1 MITVI
6 TSWGD
11 FQIRITREHIEVSVV
26 MKNGC
31 MGADGDGT
39 DKTIDQLAN
48 SFPLPATQAI
58 EGSRLVVVHR
68 PGGKKGRPCEESAE
82 VMKMPF
88 VGRAGEH
95 FHPNRV
101 ADSDLAFKQ

>member
-1 MITVI
+1 MTTLI
-6 TSWGD
+6 TSCGD

-48 SFPLPATQAI
+48 SFPLTATQAI
-58 EGSRLVVVHR
+58 ESSRLVVVHR
-68 PGGKKGRPCEESAE
+68 PGGKKGGSCEESAE
-82 VMKMPF
+82 VMKMLF
-88 VGRAGEH
+88 VDRAGEH

-101 ADSDLAFKQ
+101 ADSNLAFKQ